1 MKPVY
6 VTELEA
12 GQQVQSAFLVVG
24 RELRHTREG
33 RPYLHLELADRT
45 GTIEARLWEHL
56 EAADSIGVESF
67 VEVQGRVELYR
78 GRLQVSIQKI
88 RPLSAQEAD
97 ERDFFPHTP
106 AAIEELWQQLL
117 GFVRGVTNP
126 WLRRLLLALLS
137 DPELAARYRVAP
149 AAKLMHHAYRGGLL
163 EHVVSLCGLCRH
175 VAEHYRELDP
185 DLLITAAV
193 LHDIGK
199 LDELR
204 EQPPAEYTTE
214 GRLLGHILLGLER
227 VRRAMEAL
235 PGFPPRLARVVEH
248 LIVSHHGR
256 LEFGSPR
263 PPLFREALVFH
274 FLDDLDSKLG
284 AVRAVLGAPGSDAEW
299 TARVPALERAL
310 LRLDQYLKSTEAG
323 DEAPGPAGEATL
335 PLFGSM
341 EESESR

>member
-1 MKPVY
+1 MKTIY
-6 VTELEA
+6 VTELEP

-24 RELRHTREG
+24 RELRHSREG

-45 GTIEARLWEHL
+45 GTVEARLWEHL
-56 EAADSIGVESF
+56 ETADRIGVESF

-78 GRLQVSIQKI
+78 GRLQISIQKM
-88 RPLSAQEAD
+88 RPLSAQETD

-106 AAIEELWQQLL
+106 AAIEQLWEQLL
-117 GFVRGVTNP
+117 GFVRGVRNP
-126 WLRRLLLALLS
+126 WLQRLLLTLLS
-137 DPELAARYRVAP
+137 DPEVAARYRVAP

-175 VAEHYRELDP
+175 VAAQYPELDL

-204 EQPPAEYTTE
+204 AQPPADYTTE
-214 GRLLGHILLGLER
+214 GRLLGHILLGLAR
-227 VRRAMEAL
+227 VRRAIDAL
-235 PGFPPRLARVVEH
+235 PGFPPRLACVVEH
-248 LIVSHHGR
+248 LIVSHHGH

-284 AVRAVLGAPGSDAEW
+284 AMRAVLGAPASDAEW
-299 TARVPALERAL
+299 TARVPALERSL
-310 LRLDQYLKSTEAG
+310 LRLDAFLKAQETGA
-323 DEAPGPAGEATL
+323 EAPGTVAEATL
-335 PLFGSM
+335 PLFGAVEDSG
-341 EESESR
+341 S